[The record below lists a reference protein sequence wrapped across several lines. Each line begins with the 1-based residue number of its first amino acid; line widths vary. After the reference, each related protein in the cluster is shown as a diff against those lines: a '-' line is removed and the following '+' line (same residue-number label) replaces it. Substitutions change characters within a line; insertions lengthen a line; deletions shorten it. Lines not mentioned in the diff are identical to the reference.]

1 MVGVPEPLL
10 VLASGSPR
18 RSELLG
24 RVVAEFRVDPAD
36 VDESPLPLEDP
47 SGYVARL
54 SLEKARAVAA
64 RWPGAFVIGSDTTI
78 SLDGKIVGK
87 PEGEADARRILQ
99 RLSGRTHEVLTGV
112 ALVVPALPGGQAEE
126 PRVLVERAE
135 VTFRDLEPGEV
146 DAYVAGGEPMGKAG
160 AYAIQGDGATLVERV
175 DGDRTT
181 VIGLPVDRTRLL
193 LRGERYPI

>member
-24 RVVAEFRVDPAD
+24 RVVAEFRVDPPD
-36 VDESPLPLEDP
+36 VDESPLPFEDP

-54 SLEKARAVAA
+54 ALEKARAVAA
-64 RWPGAFVIGSDTTI
+64 RWPGAFVLGSDTTI

-112 ALVVPALPGGQAEE
+112 ALVVPPLPGGQAEE

-135 VTFRDLEPGEV
+135 VTFQHLGPGEV

-175 DGDRTT
+175 DGDRTA

-193 LRGERYPI
+193 LRGACYPI